1 MPRLILLPC
10 TTTVTNSE
18 ENNKR
23 TQGESCPML
32 TTDAPH
38 LDVRSA
44 VIGRKSVRGFRPDP
58 VPRATIETILD
69 DAARAPSGTNT
80 QPWRVYVA
88 TGAMRDRLCEA
99 LTTAASTGRQEPEY
113 RYSPAELPEPYL
125 SRRRKVGFDLY
136 GLAGVAR
143 GDMDGRKRQ
152 ALKNFTFFGAPVGL
166 FFTMDRRLE
175 YGSWLDMG
183 MFMQNV
189 MVLARGHGL
198 ETCPQAAW
206 TYHGAVVHGVLG
218 IPEEEILVSGMA
230 LGVPDWT
237 VVENKLQTERA
248 SHQEFTV
255 FHGD

>member
-1 MPRLILLPC
+1 MP
-10 TTTVTNSE
+10 
-18 ENNKR
+18 
-23 TQGESCPML
+23 
-32 TTDAPH
+32 DAQP

-44 VIGRKSVRGFRPDP
+44 VIGRRSVRGFKPDP
-58 VPRATIETILD
+58 VPRAIIEAILD

-99 LTTAASTGRQEPEY
+99 LTAAASTGRQEPEY
-113 RYSPAELPEPYL
+113 LYSPADLPEPYL

-136 GLAGVAR
+136 GLVGIAR

-166 FFTMDRRLE
+166 FFTMDRWLE

-189 MVLARGHGL
+189 MLLARGRGL

-206 TYHGAVVHGVLG
+206 THHGPAVHKVLG
-218 IPEEEILVSGMA
+218 IPADEILVSGMA

-237 VVENKLQTERA
+237 TPENALQTERA
-248 SHQEFTV
+248 SHRDFAV
-255 FHGD
+255 FHDN